1 MLLLFNILLFLLV
14 EFLLSCVQLLSLI
27 CTRILFL
34 PPDGTLKINKDNL
47 CGLLIIFQNYQS
59 HVIHSTK
66 DWQEAINFS
75 MASLLAKNYISEN
88 YIQAIKDSTIS
99 NGPYYILAPGVAMP
113 HARPE
118 CGALK
123 TGMSLTLLKQGVYFP
138 GNDEP
143 IKLLIGLS
151 AADADSHIGA
161 IQALSEL
168 LCEEEI
174 LEQLLTASSEKQ
186 LADIISRG

>member
-1 MLLLFNILLFLLV
+1 MLLFNILLFLLV

-47 CGLLIIFQNYQS
+47 CGLLIYFPELSIS
-59 HVIHSTK
+59 VIHSTK

-151 AADADSHIGA
+151 AADADSHIAA

-186 LADIISRG
+186 LAGIISRG

>member
-1 MLLLFNILLFLLV
+1 MRLIDYFP
-14 EFLLSCVQLLSLI
+14 ELSIS
-27 CTRILFL
+27 
-34 PPDGTLKINKDNL
+34 
-47 CGLLIIFQNYQS
+47 
-59 HVIHSTK
+59 VIHSTK
-66 DWQEAINFS
+66 R
-75 MASLLAKNYISEN
+75 LAGSYQFLDGITVSKNYISEN

>member
-1 MLLLFNILLFLLV
+1 MR
-14 EFLLSCVQLLSLI
+14 LSDYFPKSSI
-27 CTRILFL
+27 
-34 PPDGTLKINKDNL
+34 
-47 CGLLIIFQNYQS
+47 S
-59 HVIHSTK
+59 VIHSAK
-66 DWQEAINFS
+66 DWQEAIDFS
-75 MASLLAKNYISEN
+75 MVSLLDKNYISEN
-88 YIQAIKDSTIS
+88 YIQAIKDSTIN

-123 TGMSLTLLKQGVYFP
+123 TGMSLTLLEQGVYFP

-186 LADIISRG
+186 VCSCKGPGFWGLFDCNGHPQYWCFYCLGFYYSVIYSHRLAA

>member
-1 MLLLFNILLFLLV
+1 MR
-14 EFLLSCVQLLSLI
+14 LI
-27 CTRILFL
+27 DYFPESSI
-34 PPDGTLKINKDNL
+34 
-47 CGLLIIFQNYQS
+47 S
-59 HVIHSTK
+59 VIHAAK
-66 DWQEAINFS
+66 DWQEAIEFS
-75 MASLLAKNYISEN
+75 MASLLAINYVNES
-88 YIQAIKDSTIS
+88 YIQAIKDSTTR

-123 TGMSLTLLKQGVYFP
+123 TGMSLTLLEQPVYFP
-138 GNDEP
+138 ENNEP

-168 LCEEEI
+168 LCEDEI
-174 LEQLLTASSEKQ
+174 LEQLLTAISEKQ
-186 LADIISRG
+186 LADIISRK

>member
-1 MLLLFNILLFLLV
+1 MR
-14 EFLLSCVQLLSLI
+14 LI
-27 CTRILFL
+27 DYFPESSI
-34 PPDGTLKINKDNL
+34 
-47 CGLLIIFQNYQS
+47 S
-59 HVIHSTK
+59 VIHSAK
-66 DWQEAINFS
+66 DWQEAIDFS
-75 MASLLAKNYISEN
+75 MVSLLDKNYISEN
-88 YIQAIKDSTIS
+88 YIQAIKGSTIN

-143 IKLLIGLS
+143 IKLLI
-151 AADADSHIGA
+151 A

-186 LADIISRG
+186 LAGIISRG

>member
-1 MLLLFNILLFLLV
+1 MR
-14 EFLLSCVQLLSLI
+14 LI
-27 CTRILFL
+27 DYFPEASITIRPLAQ
-34 PPDGTLKINKDNL
+34 NL
-47 CGLLIIFQNYQS
+47 
-59 HVIHSTK
+59 
-66 DWQEAINFS
+66 QEAVDFS
-75 MASLLAKNYISEN
+75 MSSLLANRYINEN

-123 TGMSLTLLKQGVYFP
+123 TGMSLTLLRQDVQFT
-138 GNDEP
+138 DEDDG

-151 AADADSHIGA
+151 SADSDSHIGA

-168 LCEEEI
+168 LCEEDV
-174 LEQLLTASSEKQ
+174 LAALLAAKSEKE
-186 LADIISRG
+186 LADIIARA

>member
-1 MLLLFNILLFLLV
+1 
-14 EFLLSCVQLLSLI
+14 
-27 CTRILFL
+27 
-34 PPDGTLKINKDNL
+34 
-47 CGLLIIFQNYQS
+47 
-59 HVIHSTK
+59 
-66 DWQEAINFS
+66 
-75 MASLLAKNYISEN
+75 
-88 YIQAIKDSTIS
+88 
-99 NGPYYILAPGVAMP
+99 MP

-118 CGALK
+118 LGHLRHVLRHYLNK
-123 TGMSLTLLKQGVYFP
+123 VFIFRGMTNQLNYSS
-138 GNDEP
+138 
-143 IKLLIGLS
+143 GL

>member
-1 MLLLFNILLFLLV
+1 MR
-14 EFLLSCVQLLSLI
+14 LI
-27 CTRILFL
+27 DYFPEPSI
-34 PPDGTLKINKDNL
+34 
-47 CGLLIIFQNYQS
+47 S
-59 HVIHSTK
+59 VIHSAK
-66 DWQEAINFS
+66 DWQEAIDFS
-75 MASLLAKNYISEN
+75 MVSLLDKNYISEN
-88 YIQAIKDSTIS
+88 YIQAIKGSTIS

-161 IQALSEL
+161 IQAL
-168 LCEEEI
+168 
-174 LEQLLTASSEKQ
+174 
-186 LADIISRG
+186 